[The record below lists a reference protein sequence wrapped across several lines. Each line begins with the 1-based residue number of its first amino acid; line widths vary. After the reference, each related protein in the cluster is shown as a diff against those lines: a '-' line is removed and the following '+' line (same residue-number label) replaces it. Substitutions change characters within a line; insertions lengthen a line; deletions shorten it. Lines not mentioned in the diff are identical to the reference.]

1 MRIVF
6 PGRNSIKT
14 VSNEEQMISEDKCA
28 SIFSRQME
36 ATAFIL
42 PAFFFSTLTN
52 SWAFFCLRYLLFCVL
67 WYDVMNEQTTKK
79 MRPRQ
84 SSDVTVLYLD
94 FLSYQTSFYY
104 TWFSMKD
111 YSNDF
116 GNISFCFCVFPVVV
130 VFFFFSLFDLYFLKT
145 LLEFLFSCCSNE

>member
-1 MRIVF
+1 
-6 PGRNSIKT
+6 
-14 VSNEEQMISEDKCA
+14 
-28 SIFSRQME
+28 
-36 ATAFIL
+36 
-42 PAFFFSTLTN
+42 
-52 SWAFFCLRYLLFCVL
+52 
-67 WYDVMNEQTTKK
+67 MNEQTTKK

-116 GNISFCFCVFPVVV
+116 CVFPVVV

-145 LLEFLFSCCSNE
+145 LFEFLFSCCSNE

>member
-1 MRIVF
+1 
-6 PGRNSIKT
+6 
-14 VSNEEQMISEDKCA
+14 MISEDKCA
-28 SIFSRQME
+28 SIISRQME
-36 ATAFIL
+36 AT
-42 PAFFFSTLTN
+42 
-52 SWAFFCLRYLLFCVL
+52 AFFCLRYLLFCVL

-130 VFFFFSLFDLYFLKT
+130 VVFY
-145 LLEFLFSCCSNE
+145 LFSF